1 MSVQSVLFVHLA
13 FLYGPSPHAPGEF
26 MRGWEPLHPPA
37 GAPPCSRVSL
47 CGAGSPCTHHAGAP
61 REHGKA
67 MLGTQGDFPDAGKSP
82 KARQGLPPLDP
93 AIAKFPPSLVLRC
106 ACTRAAF
113 CHNKRPICHFKLAG
127 KSVFYFSPSL
137 TGVTLPA
144 VNSWRGKGVPRT
156 LNGLTHHNQSC

>member
-1 MSVQSVLFVHLA
+1 
-13 FLYGPSPHAPGEF
+13 
-26 MRGWEPLHPPA
+26 
-37 GAPPCSRVSL
+37 
-47 CGAGSPCTHHAGAP
+47 
-61 REHGKA
+61 

-82 KARQGLPPLDP
+82 QVRQGLPPLDP

-144 VNSWRGKGVPRT
+144 VNPWRGMGIPRT
-156 LNGLTHHNQSC
+156 LDGLTHHNLEGAVWKGGASSSGEVRCRAPSTERKSVFSLPAFFFYQKESRTLTFGKVYCTLKR

>member
-67 MLGTQGDFPDAGKSP
+67 MLGTQGDFRFTTKVTKGVSG
-82 KARQGLPPLDP
+82 GLPPE
-93 AIAKFPPSLVLRC
+93 PPWGALSSPQRLRRSPQKGLQL
-106 ACTRAAF
+106 RAA
-113 CHNKRPICHFKLAG
+113 
-127 KSVFYFSPSL
+127 
-137 TGVTLPA
+137 
-144 VNSWRGKGVPRT
+144 PR
-156 LNGLTHHNQSC
+156 N